1 MGAITGKERKCNNL
15 EVFYESV
22 ITATNKRIKNCN
34 IRRYINHFLR
44 RQLLVSYFRSSVHF
58 MKQEGSL
65 PSSQQPV
72 TTVYFSESESI
83 LQF

>member
-1 MGAITGKERKCNNL
+1 
-15 EVFYESV
+15 
-22 ITATNKRIKNCN
+22 
-34 IRRYINHFLR
+34 
-44 RQLLVSYFRSSVHF
+44 